1 MRRAALIA
9 VFPAL
14 VALMFAPLYLDLASR
29 HGFPGGSC
37 VKPAALLPS
46 QTNAAVVALE
56 DWAELEA
63 AKWSK
68 VKHGGLVQVGYNL
81 APGELARA
89 APGADGLRPGRLDVD
104 VNMAYDAELGFF
116 GEIVA
121 AEAWRNYSVV
131 LKRDCV
137 GDDWYVAEARFLG
150 DGDSKGPGKG
160 GPVGSVGVP
169 DAS

>member
-1 MRRAALIA
+1 MRRVALAAVVLAA
-9 VFPAL
+9 VFLSPL
-14 VALMFAPLYLDLASR
+14 VNRGAEAVFSSD
-29 HGFPGGSC
+29 SC
-37 VKPAALLPS
+37 VEPAALLPS

-63 AKWSK
+63 AEWSK

-131 LKRDCV
+131 LKRDCA